1 MAPENNDTSRGGYGL
16 ERGEWE
22 SRRRPDGSQR
32 PASAAEQAR
41 DLRRGFMR
49 EATGAQLSS
58 DRRDQ
63 R

>member
-32 PASAAEQAR
+32 PATAAEEAR
-41 DLRRGFMR
+41 ELRREFMR
-49 EATGAQLSS
+49 EANGGPVSS
-58 DRRDQ
+58 DRRDW
-63 R
+63 

>member
-1 MAPENNDTSRGGYGL
+1 MAPENKDNSRGGYGL

-41 DLRRGFMR
+41 DLRREFMR
-49 EATGAQLSS
+49 EATGEPFSS
-58 DRRDQ
+58 ERGDR
-63 R
+63 